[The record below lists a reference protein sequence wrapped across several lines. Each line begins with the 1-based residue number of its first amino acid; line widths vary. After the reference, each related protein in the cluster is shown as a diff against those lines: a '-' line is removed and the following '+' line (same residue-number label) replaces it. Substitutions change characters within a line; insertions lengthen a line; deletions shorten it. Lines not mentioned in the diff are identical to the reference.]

1 MCVCRGRR
9 AKNAEGKEGRGG
21 GGGAEGR
28 GQGQGHSYYFA
39 GALKENTLVL
49 FSPLPAGK

>member
-21 GGGAEGR
+21 GG

>member
-9 AKNAEGKEGRGG
+9 AKNAELKSL
-21 GGGAEGR
+21 
-28 GQGQGHSYYFA
+28 GHSYYFA

>member
-1 MCVCRGRR
+1 MCV
-9 AKNAEGKEGRGG
+9 GG
-21 GGGAEGR
+21 GGLKMQREKREGR